1 MNVVNFGRA
10 ECKKTR
16 GYLDYYLNNELSV
29 ETSHAV
35 HQHLDSCEECSA
47 DLAGRLRIKRAVK
60 QSVGQIDAPGYL
72 EARVRARLR
81 EQSAPNFFR
90 DWAMPLAVAATV
102 VLAVVLG
109 WRSFDRKPEVW
120 ETAKADQENYI
131 ESLFHAVPR
140 VMQIGLGDHAHCAYY
155 RKFPKEPKTFA
166 EMAEKLGPNFREL
179 VPLVKQKVPDSFH
192 VAIGHQCKYR
202 ERQFVHLA
210 LRRENELLS
219 VIITKREPGES
230 FQTGDLK
237 PVLEEAGVPVYAA
250 LADQFEIAGLET
262 DQYLAYVIS
271 NLRRDEN
278 LRIAQ
283 ALTPSLTEFLNAIQ
297 G

>member
-1 MNVVNFGRA
+1 MNIVNFGRP
-10 ECKKTR
+10 ECNKTR
-16 GYLDYYLNNELSV
+16 GYLDYYMNNELSV
-29 ETSHAV
+29 ESSHAV
-35 HQHLDSCEECSA
+35 QQHLDSCPECSA
-47 DLAGRLRIKRAVK
+47 DLAGRLRIKEAVK
-60 QSVGQIDAPGYL
+60 RSVGQIDAPGYL

-81 EQSAPNFFR
+81 EQSTPSLFR
-90 DWAMPLAVAATV
+90 DWAMPVAVAATV

-109 WRSFDRKPEVW
+109 WRAFDHKTEIW

-140 VMQIGLGDHAHCAYY
+140 VIQIGLGDHAHCAYY
-155 RKFPKEPKTFA
+155 RKFPNPPQTFA
-166 EMAEKLGPNFREL
+166 EMAGKLGPNFREL

-192 VAIGHQCKYR
+192 VAVGHQCKYR

-219 VIITKREPGES
+219 IIITKREPGES

-237 PVLEEAGVPVYAA
+237 PVLEAAGVPVYAA

-262 DQYLAYVIS
+262 GQYLAYVIS
-271 NLRRDEN
+271 NMPRDEN

-283 ALTPSLTEFLNAIQ
+283 ALTPPLTEFLSAIQ

>member
-10 ECKKTR
+10 ACNQTR
-16 GYLDYYLNNELSV
+16 GYLDYYMNNELSV
-29 ETSHAV
+29 ESSHTV
-35 HQHLDSCEECSA
+35 QQHLDACAECSA
-47 DLAGRLRIKRAVK
+47 ELAARLRVKHAVR
-60 QSVGQIDAPGYL
+60 QSVGRIDAPGYL

-81 EQSAPNFFR
+81 ERSTPNFFR

-109 WRSFDRKPEVW
+109 WRAFDRKPEIW
-120 ETAKADQENYI
+120 ETAKAGQENYI

-155 RKFPKEPKTFA
+155 RKFPKEPQTFA

-179 VPLVKQKVPDSFH
+179 APLVKQKVPDTFH
-192 VAIGHQCKYR
+192 VAMGHQCKYR

-210 LRRENELLS
+210 LRRGDELLS
-219 VIITKREPGES
+219 VIITRREAGET

-237 PVLEEAGVPVYAA
+237 PVLEAAGVPVYAA

-262 DQYLAYVIS
+262 DQFLAFVIS
-271 NLRRDEN
+271 NMRRDEN

-283 ALTPSLTEFLNAIQ
+283 ALTPSLTEFLSAVQ